1 MFTTIARLA
10 TGGMPPIA
18 ASKGT
23 SNGMGN
29 WIRRIILISLVG
41 GLSVVAAL
49 PVALRCLDSTVTR
62 YARNFLREKAAGIPF
77 DIDLAAAELRAD
89 RGIVLQQVQVT
100 SRHGEL
106 DAQLLIDQIVVD
118 TRLDPERLWQQEIE
132 PDAIHIIRPRLKCV
146 CLSNG
151 RLVVPDLSQLFSGS
165 PLAVAPDIPIRISE
179 GTLEFLDV
187 SDGRSIVLRDV
198 SLVIR
203 PEKFRGET
211 LTRVDVECGGD
222 ILQRFAGTLY
232 YRPSNQTI
240 RMECHEGMIELSDRL
255 VALISTWL
263 PPPGTVD
270 HVQGQVQVVGSI
282 EAGLAPPR
290 IDDFEVRGQ
299 VSRVALA
306 SDLLPMT
313 VRNTAF
319 EFAVDPSG
327 FAIERAS
334 GIADE
339 GPFHVS
345 YRQTGWL
352 ERQSWAVEGDF
363 KNVQFRPSMLDWFP
377 VYCRRFANE
386 FNPTGVFDIRFQ
398 MDSEGRRNIHADL
411 LDMGFQYIRFPYPMR
426 NCVGSVDWID
436 NLCRYNVQAL
446 EGHQVLRI
454 YGHVLNPGRGATY
467 QCHVATDGPVP
478 IDQKLYNA
486 IDYHPEAARV
496 VRAFNAT
503 GQIQCRGLIE
513 KRTPDQ
519 PMATRSFDIDLLG
532 CTVRHELFNYP
543 LYDIHGTVRMR
554 NSNYSFENI
563 VGRNS
568 TLEVTSNGHWTPEF
582 GLAARHHCEAIP
594 LDTQLRSALP
604 VYLQDIWDGFRPKG
618 TVGSAVV
625 DLRLAPGQPSMDI
638 TVDAELGTQDD
649 TTAGRVSIRP
659 VWFPYELRQLSGRVR
674 VGQGQI
680 LLENFRG
687 KHGRAWVQSN
697 GQGDY
702 SHDQWKI
709 NLSDILATALP
720 VDEDL
725 LSAMP
730 EGLSQSV
737 RGIRYRGLVTVSG
750 NLVVGGKIQGPDPAA
765 NHPYPIQQV
774 GFLRDATAAM
784 EPPSGIHMDWQL
796 RLDVDQAQ
804 MDIGLPLRNVFGHV
818 DLIGRQYGEQ
828 AETYG
833 EVVIDSLTAYGVQAT
848 GIRGPIW
855 IDNNQVLTGHYVQ
868 TKLPDLEPR
877 SIAGT
882 LFAGQFQ
889 LDAQLKFQGENP
901 FFIQAALSNAQL
913 REFAMELAPQF
924 RELSGDVFAWLKL
937 TGNTMDYESM
947 RGTGAVQLRNAEIYE
962 LPVMLALLKILRIK
976 EATRTAFDTCIAEF
990 QVFGDELEFQR
1001 IELNGDAISLIG
1013 NGKMNLDWDIDL
1025 NFYSVMGRNRWYI
1038 PLVTEILKAGAQS
1051 IMWIEVDGKLDSP
1064 QTHTNILPQLNDSLK
1079 QLFYGSSSVPR

>member
-1 MFTTIARLA
+1 MRPADSDRPRIR
-10 TGGMPPIA
+10 
-18 ASKGT
+18 KGLR
-23 SNGMGN
+23 NDMGN

-49 PVALRCLDSTVTR
+49 PLALRLLDSTVTR
-62 YARNFLREKAAGIPF
+62 YARDFLDERTAGTPF
-77 DIDLAAAELRAD
+77 RVDLATAELHSD
-89 RGIVLQQVQVT
+89 RGLVLNRVHVT
-100 SRHGEL
+100 SQQNEL
-106 DAQLLIDQIVVD
+106 DAQLFIDQIVVD
-118 TRLDPERLWQQEIE
+118 ARLDPERLWQQEIHPE
-132 PDAIHIIRPRLKCV
+132 SVHVVRPRLKCV
-146 CLSNG
+146 CLKNG
-151 RLVVPDLSQLFSGS
+151 RLVAPDFSQLFSDR
-165 PLAVAPDIPIRISE
+165 PLALNFEIPIRISD
-179 GTLEFLDV
+179 GTLEFLD
-187 SDGRSIVLRDV
+187 SETEQSIVLRDV
-198 SLVIR
+198 AMMIR
-203 PEKFRGET
+203 PEVFRGET
-211 LTRVDVECGGD
+211 LIRVDIECRGD
-222 ILQRFAGTLY
+222 VLQRFAGTLY
-232 YRPSNQTI
+232 YRQSNQTI
-240 RMECHEGMIELSDRL
+240 RLVCHEGLVDLSDRL
-255 VALISTWL
+255 VALVSSWM
-263 PPPGTVD
+263 PPPGTID
-270 HVQGQVQVVGSI
+270 QVQGQIQVAGSVD
-282 EAGLAPPR
+282 AGLVPFR
-290 IDDFEVRGQ
+290 CDQFEVCGQ
-299 VSRVALA
+299 VRRAALA

-313 VRNTAF
+313 IRNTAF
-319 EFAVDPSG
+319 DFTADRFG
-327 FAIERAS
+327 FSIERAS

-352 ERQSWAVEGDF
+352 QRQSWATDGYF
-363 KNVQFRPSMLDWFP
+363 KNVKFRPSMLNWFP
-377 VYCRRFANE
+377 DYCRRFANE
-386 FNPTGVFDIRFQ
+386 YNPTGAFDIQFQ
-398 MDSEGRRNIHADL
+398 MNSEGQRDIHADL
-411 LDMGFQYIRFPYPMR
+411 LDMGFQYIRFPYPLI
-426 NCVGSVDWID
+426 NCVGSVDWKD

-446 EGHQVLRI
+446 EGHQVLRV

-467 QCHVATDGPVP
+467 QCHVATNGPIP
-478 IDQKLYNA
+478 IDQKLFNA
-486 IDYHPEAARV
+486 VDYHAEAARV

-513 KRTPDQ
+513 KRSPNQ
-519 PMATRSFDIDLLG
+519 PAATKAFDIDLLG
-532 CTVRHELFNYP
+532 CTVRHELFKYP
-543 LYDIHGTVRMR
+543 LYDIHGTIRMR

-568 TLEVTSNGHWTPEF
+568 TLEVTSNGHWTPEG
-582 GLAARHHCEAIP
+582 GLAARYHCQAIP
-594 LDTQLRSALP
+594 LDTQLRSSLP
-604 VYLQDIWDGFRPKG
+604 AYLQDIWDGFRPKG

-625 DLRLAPGQPSMDI
+625 DLRLPPGHSSMDI
-638 TVDAELGTQDD
+638 TVDAELGTPDD
-649 TTAGRVSIRP
+649 TTTGRVSIRP

-697 GQGDY
+697 GSGDY

-709 NLSDILATALP
+709 NLTDILATALP

-730 EGLSQSV
+730 EGLGQSV

-750 NLVVGGKIQGPDPAA
+750 DLAVGGKIQGQSPAA
-765 NHPYPIQQV
+765 TRPYAVQQV
-774 GFLRDATAAM
+774 GFLNEARDASATS
-784 EPPSGIHMDWQL
+784 SGIHMNWQL

-818 DLIGRQYGEQ
+818 DLIGRQFEDR

-855 IDNNQVLTGHYVQ
+855 IDNDQVLTGHYVQ
-868 TKLPDLEPR
+868 ARLQDTEPR
-877 SIAGT
+877 SIVGT
-882 LFAGQFQ
+882 LFKGQLQ

-901 FFIQAALSNAQL
+901 FFVQAALSNAQL

-924 RELSGDVFAWLKL
+924 RELSGDIFASLKL
-937 TGNTMDYESM
+937 TGNTTDYEAM
-947 RGTGAVQLRNAEIYE
+947 RGTGAIQLRDAEIYE

-976 EATRTAFDTCIAEF
+976 EATRTAFDACIAEF

-1013 NGKMNLDWDIDL
+1013 NGTMNLDWDIDL

-1051 IMWIEVDGKLDSP
+1051 ILWIEVDGKLDAP
-1064 QTHTNILPQLNDSLK
+1064 QTHTNILPQLNDSLR
-1079 QLFYGSSSVPR
+1079 QLFSGSTSAQR